1 MLRTR
6 LLTAAVAL
14 PAVLAMLMFASGP
27 MFSAFIAVL
36 GLWALY
42 EVAATTTDARDPLSL
57 GILATAGA
65 LPLFVMLA
73 RGDGGLWIIPT
84 AIIAAMIA
92 LVIAVAIRGP
102 AGAPRGR
109 ALAAL
114 GALYIGVLY
123 PYFAMLRNLRGG
135 IPLIILMLML
145 VVASD
150 SGAYFAGSAIGRTKL
165 APRVSPN
172 KSVEGAIGGLAAAL
186 VAGVILRR
194 WLAPGLSIAA
204 AAAISISIAILAQLG
219 DLAGSA
225 FKRGAGVKD
234 SGWIFPGHGG
244 LIDRTCS
251 LVFAAVFTYYCFK

>member
-6 LLTAAVAL
+6 LLTAAVVL
-14 PAVLAMLMFASGP
+14 PAVLAMLMFASGA

-42 EVAATTTDARDPLSL
+42 EVATMTLARDALSL

-65 LPLFVMLA
+65 VPLFVLLA
-73 RGDGGLWIIPT
+73 RGDGNLWIIPT
-84 AIIAAMIA
+84 VVTAAMIA
-92 LVIAVAIRGP
+92 LVVSVAFRGP
-102 AGAPRGR
+102 AGAPGRRG
-109 ALAAL
+109 LGVL

-123 PYFAMLRNLRGG
+123 PYFAILRNLPGG
-135 IPLIILMLML
+135 IPMIILMLLL

-186 VAGVILRR
+186 VAGLLLRR
-194 WLAPGLSIAA
+194 WLAPELSLSA
-204 AAAISISIAILAQLG
+204 AAAISVAIAILAQVG

-225 FKRGAGVKD
+225 FKRAAGVKD